1 MGISARVS
9 IRLKWN
15 DVHKR
20 ELLKKVPFYREFL
33 TKMQEGKIPEPAS
46 PNTSKNRQNILLRCL
61 KLKLAEAEL
70 SLFLVEKNPGVGP
83 GSQARAYPVVSFRQ
97 SRSQHPTLYRWEA
110 LAVLT
115 QPGLFSPRFQAGP
128 TSPPPHSLCPPSWK
142 IHAWDQVT
150 TGLFFCLV
158 T

>member
-1 MGISARVS
+1 
-9 IRLKWN
+9 
-15 DVHKR
+15 
-20 ELLKKVPFYREFL
+20 
-33 TKMQEGKIPEPAS
+33 MQEGKIPEPAS

-83 GSQARAYPVVSFRQ
+83 GSQAGAYPVVSFRQ

-115 QPGLFSPRFQAGP
+115 QPGLFHHSAV
-128 TSPPPHSLCPPSWK
+128 TSVWRPVYAACPHSLAAPSSRPS
-142 IHAWDQVT
+142 ALD
-150 TGLFFCLV
+150 TGQGTPCV
-158 T
+158 NDYERSVAS